1 MSKEP
6 KRCDCCEGKGL
17 HVWTDRAGIVH
28 GVTCEECRGT
38 GKAPSVTPI
47 TDSPSPIPDHP

>member
-6 KRCDCCEGKGL
+6 KRCACCEGRGL

-28 GVTCEECRGT
+28 GVTCEDCKGT
-38 GKAPSVTPI
+38 GKDRPILKPTPE
-47 TDSPSPIPDHP
+47 THD